1 MRRMWITS
9 FAAALAIAASFAVVP
24 RSEASPLIAAA
35 PLAHTVSDDGSIVL
49 ARYGYGYRHHYRHR
63 HYGYRYRPYRHYGY
77 YHRRHYG
84 WYGYHHRRYY

>member
-1 MRRMWITS
+1 MWITS

-35 PLAHTVSDDGSIVL
+35 PLARTVSDDGSIVL
-49 ARYGYGYRHHYRHR
+49 ARYGYHHGYRHRYR
-63 HYGYRYRPYRHYGY
+63 HYGYRYHRPYRHYGY

-84 WYGYHHRRYY
+84 FYGHRYRRYY